1 MSRVPRHSCRGTL
14 GPRRSPVRRLR
25 QRKRRVA
32 ARPHV
37 PSPGPHLH
45 ARRSCRSTQQCG
57 FPNPEDHRQL
67 LEVPSGRMRSSTS
80 ARSSRQQ
87 NPRLSG
93 GALALRMPSAP
104 DQTLH
109 LAKSVPFARA
119 PRPVT
124 YRNAIATCDATG
136 AGSRRRSPA
145 ADSHRDA
152 GSATRV
158 GCCASPDRRAVA
170 GGPADGSAMDGM
182 VSGRSASRVR
192 PCDLDSGRLGSATGC
207 PARLR
212 VARSRERAGLSFG
225 ATTTT
230 AAEAVPS
237 SRFSAAAWSAFSP
250 DGRRRAAGSHPSA
263 EAKSGSDALGVPTR
277 ATRGDVHLIPHVTS
291 DTARHST
298 RPPSREEAGA
308 ASGGRQRITSRRA
321 SRSRRRCSS
330 GRCRRGPS
338 RCR

>member
-14 GPRRSPVRRLR
+14 GARRSPVRRLR

-119 PRPVT
+119 PRLVT

-170 GGPADGSAMDGM
+170 GGPADGSAIDGM
-182 VSGRSASRVR
+182 VSGDRHRGYVHAISIPVA
-192 PCDLDSGRLGSATGC
+192 LGRLPDALPAFGWLGHVNGPVSPSA
-207 PARLR
+207 P
-212 VARSRERAGLSFG
+212 
-225 ATTTT
+225 
-230 AAEAVPS
+230 P
-237 SRFSAAAWSAFSP
+237 
-250 DGRRRAAGSHPSA
+250 RRRRPRRCRPLASAPQHGQHSPLMVAGELLA
-263 EAKSGSDALGVPTR
+263 PTR
-277 ATRGDVHLIPHVTS
+277 ARK
-291 DTARHST
+291 
-298 RPPSREEAGA
+298 
-308 ASGGRQRITSRRA
+308 RRA
-321 SRSRRRCSS
+321 DLTPWGCQPERHEVTCTSS
-330 GRCRRGPS
+330 PT
-338 RCR
+338 